1 MGFYTVTFDNVS
13 VAAAQDLFEVVAGTG
28 RPLRIHALFYG
39 QSSDAGDAQAENLR
53 VRLVR
58 GYTTSGFSG
67 TTPSLAP
74 LRPGSA
80 AAGFTA
86 EVNNLSVATGG
97 PALIVHADTWNVAA
111 GFTYVPTPECRPEV
125 ASGERF
131 VVNLPAAPAD
141 PLTMSGTLYVE
152 EL

>member
-1 MGFYTVTFDNVS
+1 MGFYTATFDNVS
-13 VAAAQDLFEVVAGTG
+13 VSAAQDLFEVVAGTG
-28 RPLRIHALFYG
+28 KPLRIHALFVG

-53 VRLVR
+53 VRLIR

-74 LRPGSA
+74 LRSGNA

-97 PALIVHADTWNVAA
+97 PALVLHADTWNVAA
-111 GFTYVPTPECRPEV
+111 GFAYVPTPECRPEV
-125 ASGERF
+125 NAGERF
-131 VVNLPAAPAD
+131 VVNLPTAPAD
-141 PLTMSGTLYVE
+141 ALTMSATLYVE
-152 EL
+152 EI